1 MNKCLPKKMFFTKV
15 NLLVMKEMSVNK
27 IQDYPI
33 LCIQCYVSR
42 LVFSVSRA
50 TPGKQSSSLKSTCDQ
65 VFNSHVI
72 LPSNSPLD
80 FCKENINITSKHF
93 EILKNW
99 LIHCTIF

>member
-1 MNKCLPKKMFFTKV
+1 MFFTKV

-50 TPGKQSSSLKSTCDQ
+50 TPGKQSSSLKSTYKSCDQ

-72 LPSNSPLD
+72 KFSYISM
-80 FCKENINITSKHF
+80 SKRYF
-93 EILKNW
+93 ALFKR
-99 LIHCTIF
+99 FV